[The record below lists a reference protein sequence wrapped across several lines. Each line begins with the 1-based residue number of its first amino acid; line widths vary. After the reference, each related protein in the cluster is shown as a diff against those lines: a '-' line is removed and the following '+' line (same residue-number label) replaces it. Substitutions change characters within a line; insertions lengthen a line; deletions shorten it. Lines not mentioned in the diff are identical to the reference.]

1 MAKILVAD
9 DNKDILSSIAVLLQ
23 ESEPAHEFIF
33 TDSLA
38 NMLTILEKEHVDI
51 CITDILFIGEG
62 ALDIY
67 GLVMRFP
74 AVKFVVISAYTEQL
88 DVSQLERNGVI
99 IITKPFAFSAIT
111 NAINKLL
118 YKNVH

>member
-9 DNKDILSSIAVLLQ
+9 DNKDILSSIATLLQ
-23 ESEPAHEFIF
+23 EAEPLHEFIF

-38 NMLTILEKEHVDI
+38 NMLTILENEPIDI

-67 GLVMRFP
+67 GLLQRFP
-74 AVKFVVISAYTEQL
+74 AVKFIVVSAYTGQL
-88 DVSQLERNGVI
+88 DIDQLEQNGVI
-99 IITKPFAFSAIT
+99 VITKPFAFSAVT
-111 NAINKLL
+111 KAINKLL
-118 YKNVH
+118 YKNMH